1 MNTYLEMQLKFCLK
15 RGIKMISKD
24 YTKSEDMSKEMFK
37 TVSNISMQVQETTD
51 EFIFS
56 VLSDFASNNYN
67 MVLDKKE
74 LVMAIQF
81 IRMCNETGTD
91 LRQYHNTATNLTDLY
106 AKGYNDGFK
115 VGIQKV
121 RNRLEEDFKL

>member
-1 MNTYLEMQLKFCLK
+1 ME
-15 RGIKMISKD
+15 
-24 YTKSEDMSKEMFK
+24 EAFK

-56 VLSDFASNNYN
+56 VLSDFAFKNYN

-91 LRQYHNTATNLTDLY
+91 LRQYHNTATNLTELY
-106 AKGYNDGFK
+106 AKGYNDGIK
-115 VGIQKV
+115 AGIQKV

>member
-1 MNTYLEMQLKFCLK
+1 MDEA
-15 RGIKMISKD
+15 
-24 YTKSEDMSKEMFK
+24 FK
-37 TVSNISMQVQETTD
+37 IVSNISMQIQETTD

-56 VLSDFASNNYN
+56 VLSDFASKNYN

-91 LRQYHNTATNLTDLY
+91 LRQYHNTATNLTELY
-106 AKGYNDGFK
+106 VKGYNDGIK
-115 VGIQKV
+115 AGIQKV
-121 RNRLEEDFKL
+121 RNRLEEDFKLIKEKGEKE

>member
-1 MNTYLEMQLKFCLK
+1 ME
-15 RGIKMISKD
+15 
-24 YTKSEDMSKEMFK
+24 EVFK
-37 TVSNISMQVQETTD
+37 IVSNISMQVQETTD

-56 VLSDFASNNYN
+56 VLNDFASKNYN

-91 LRQYHNTATNLTDLY
+91 LRQYHNTATNLTELY
-106 AKGYNDGFK
+106 AKGYNDGIK
-115 VGIQKV
+115 AGIQKV

>member
-1 MNTYLEMQLKFCLK
+1 
-15 RGIKMISKD
+15 MISTD
-24 YTKSEDMSKEMFK
+24 YTKSEEMAKEMFK
-37 TVSNISMQVQETTD
+37 TIDNVVIQVEETTD

-81 IRMCNETGTD
+81 IQMCNETGTD
-91 LRQYHNTATNLTDLY
+91 LRQYHNTATNLTELY
-106 AKGYNDGFK
+106 AKGYNDG
-115 VGIQKV
+115 IEACIRKV
-121 RNRLEEDFKL
+121 RNILEEDFKL

>member
-1 MNTYLEMQLKFCLK
+1 ME
-15 RGIKMISKD
+15 
-24 YTKSEDMSKEMFK
+24 EAFK
-37 TVSNISMQVQETTD
+37 IVSNISMQVQETTD

-81 IRMCNETGTD
+81 ILMCNETGTD
-91 LRQYHNTATNLTDLY
+91 LRQYHNTATNLTELY
-106 AKGYNDGFK
+106 SKGYNDGIEA
-115 VGIQKV
+115 GIQKV
-121 RNRLEEDFKL
+121 RNRLEEDFKLIKETDYE

>member
-1 MNTYLEMQLKFCLK
+1 ME
-15 RGIKMISKD
+15 
-24 YTKSEDMSKEMFK
+24 EMFK

-51 EFIFS
+51 KFIFS
-56 VLSDFASNNYN
+56 VLSDFAYNNYN

-91 LRQYHNTATNLTDLY
+91 LRQYHNTATNLTELY
-106 AKGYNDGFK
+106 TKGYNDGIEA
-115 VGIQKV
+115 GIRKV
-121 RNRLEEDFKL
+121 RNILEEDFKL

>member
-1 MNTYLEMQLKFCLK
+1 
-15 RGIKMISKD
+15 MISTD
-24 YTKSEDMSKEMFK
+24 YTKSEDMAKEAFK

-51 EFIFS
+51 KFIFS
-56 VLSDFASNNYN
+56 VLSNFAFNNYN
-67 MVLDKKE
+67 VVLDKNE

-91 LRQYHNTATNLTDLY
+91 LRQYHITATDLTELQ
-106 AKGYNDGFK
+106 AKGYNDGIK
-115 VGIQKV
+115 DGIQKV

>member
-1 MNTYLEMQLKFCLK
+1 ME
-15 RGIKMISKD
+15 
-24 YTKSEDMSKEMFK
+24 EFK
-37 TVSNISMQVQETTD
+37 IVSNISMQVQETTD

-56 VLSDFASNNYN
+56 VLSDFASKNYN
-67 MVLDKKE
+67 IVLDKKE

-91 LRQYHNTATNLTDLY
+91 LRQYHNTATNLTELY
-106 AKGYNDGFK
+106 AKGYNDGF
-115 VGIQKV
+115 GACIQEV

>member
-1 MNTYLEMQLKFCLK
+1 
-15 RGIKMISKD
+15 MISTD
-24 YTKSEDMSKEMFK
+24 YTKSEDMVKEMFK
-37 TVSNISMQVQETTD
+37 AIDNISIQVEETTD

-56 VLSDFASNNYN
+56 VLSDFASKNYN

-91 LRQYHNTATNLTDLY
+91 LRQYHNTATNLTELY
-106 AKGYNDGFK
+106 AKGYNDGIEA
-115 VGIQKV
+115 GIRKV
-121 RNRLEEDFKL
+121 RNILEEDFKL

>member
-1 MNTYLEMQLKFCLK
+1 
-15 RGIKMISKD
+15 MISTD
-24 YTKSEDMSKEMFK
+24 YTKSEDMAKEMFK

-56 VLSDFASNNYN
+56 VLRDFVYKNYN

-81 IRMCNETGTD
+81 IQMCNETGTD
-91 LRQYHNTATNLTDLY
+91 LRQYHNTSTNLTELY
-106 AKGYNDGFK
+106 TKGYNDGIK
-115 VGIQKV
+115 AGIQKV

>member
-1 MNTYLEMQLKFCLK
+1 ME
-15 RGIKMISKD
+15 
-24 YTKSEDMSKEMFK
+24 EAFK

-56 VLSDFASNNYN
+56 VLSDFAFKNYN
-67 MVLDKKE
+67 MVLDKNE

-91 LRQYHNTATNLTDLY
+91 LRQYHNTATNLTELY
-106 AKGYNDGFK
+106 TKGYNDGIK
-115 VGIQKV
+115 AGIQKV

>member
-1 MNTYLEMQLKFCLK
+1 
-15 RGIKMISKD
+15 MISTY
-24 YTKSEDMSKEMFK
+24 YTKSEGMAKEMFK
-37 TVSNISMQVQETTD
+37 AIDNISMQVQETTD

-56 VLSDFASNNYN
+56 VLSDFAFKNYN

-81 IRMCNETGTD
+81 IQMCNETCTD
-91 LRQYHNTATNLTDLY
+91 LRQYHNTATNLTELY
-106 AKGYNDGFK
+106 TKGYNDGIK
-115 VGIQKV
+115 AGIQKV

>member
-1 MNTYLEMQLKFCLK
+1 ME
-15 RGIKMISKD
+15 
-24 YTKSEDMSKEMFK
+24 EAFK
-37 TVSNISMQVQETTD
+37 IVSNISMQVQETTD

-67 MVLDKKE
+67 IVLDKKE

-91 LRQYHNTATNLTDLY
+91 LRQYHNAATNLTELY
-106 AKGYNDGFK
+106 AKGYNDGIEA
-115 VGIQKV
+115 GIQKV
-121 RNRLEEDFKL
+121 RNRLEEDFKLIKEKENGNYD

>member
-1 MNTYLEMQLKFCLK
+1 
-15 RGIKMISKD
+15 MISTD
-24 YTKSEDMSKEMFK
+24 YTKSEDMAKEAFK
-37 TVSNISMQVQETTD
+37 AVSNISMHVQETTD

-56 VLSDFASNNYN
+56 VLSDFASKNYN
-67 MVLDKKE
+67 MVLDKNE

-91 LRQYHNTATNLTDLY
+91 LRQYHNTATNLTELY
-106 AKGYNDGFK
+106 AKGYNDGIK

>member
-1 MNTYLEMQLKFCLK
+1 
-15 RGIKMISKD
+15 MISTD
-24 YTKSEDMSKEMFK
+24 YTKSEDMAKEMFK

-56 VLSDFASNNYN
+56 VLNDFASKNYN

-91 LRQYHNTATNLTDLY
+91 LRQYHNTATNLTELY
-106 AKGYNDGFK
+106 TKGYNDGFK

-121 RNRLEEDFKL
+121 RNRLEEDFNHYLEE

>member
-1 MNTYLEMQLKFCLK
+1 ME
-15 RGIKMISKD
+15 
-24 YTKSEDMSKEMFK
+24 EAFK
-37 TVSNISMQVQETTD
+37 IVSNISMQVQETTD

-56 VLSDFASNNYN
+56 VLSDFASKNYN

-91 LRQYHNTATNLTDLY
+91 LRQYHNTATNLTELY
-106 AKGYNDGFK
+106 AKGYNDGIEA
-115 VGIQKV
+115 GIQKV
-121 RNRLEEDFKL
+121 RNRLEEDFK

>member
-1 MNTYLEMQLKFCLK
+1 ME
-15 RGIKMISKD
+15 
-24 YTKSEDMSKEMFK
+24 EVFK
-37 TVSNISMQVQETTD
+37 LVSNISMQVQETTD

-56 VLSDFASNNYN
+56 VLSDFASKNYN
-67 MVLDKKE
+67 MVLDKNE

-91 LRQYHNTATNLTDLY
+91 LRQYHNTATNLTELY
-106 AKGYNDGFK
+106 AKGYNDGIK
-115 VGIQKV
+115 AGIQKV